1 MSFCLFVILSFCL
14 FSLSPSLSGIQVHP
28 ELQESFFKGGD
39 SRNWFIF
46 SLIGNRAD
54 NPSLLHNLRPAGPAY
69 KVHYLL
75 LTSTC
80 TSHQIVCNVH
90 KKCFIHYIRQTSI
103 KRGKAGRAFRTKS
116 CLVSAQSARVRERE
130 MAHKAL
136 GLGF

>member
-1 MSFCLFVILSFCL
+1 MLSLAYYINIHWPYISNLIFFFNLSLSLLFLSYGIQVHPGSIEGDSLVILSFCL
-14 FSLSPSLSGIQVHP
+14 FSLSQSLSGIQVHP

-75 LTSTC
+75 LASTC
-80 TSHQIVCNVH
+80 TSHQIGCNVH
-90 KKCFIHYIRQTSI
+90 KKLLNSLY
-103 KRGKAGRAFRTKS
+103 
-116 CLVSAQSARVRERE
+116 
-130 MAHKAL
+130 
-136 GLGF
+136 

>member
-1 MSFCLFVILSFCL
+1 MQSLAYYINIHQPYISNSINLFFLNLSLSLLSLSPGIQVHPGSIEGKSLFILFFVF
-14 FSLSPSLSGIQVHP
+14 FSLSPPLSGIQVHP

-80 TSHQIVCNVH
+80 TSHQIGCNVH
-90 KKCFIHYIRQTSI
+90 KK
-103 KRGKAGRAFRTKS
+103 
-116 CLVSAQSARVRERE
+116 
-130 MAHKAL
+130 
-136 GLGF
+136 